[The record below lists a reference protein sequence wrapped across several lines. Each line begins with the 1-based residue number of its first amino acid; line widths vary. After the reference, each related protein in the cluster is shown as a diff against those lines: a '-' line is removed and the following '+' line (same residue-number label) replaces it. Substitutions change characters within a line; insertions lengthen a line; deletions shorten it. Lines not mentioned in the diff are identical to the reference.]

1 MIERLQQKV
10 SPWERRWWQAA
21 FALLLVAVLVC
32 EAAPQLTANAIYIL
46 TDGIATAAAGAERV
60 DSGRI
65 ILAGAESSETDVV
78 LEAGEKVTILQDGG
92 VQYATSR
99 ADESVS
105 ALLQRE
111 GISVGPRELVC
122 VTLSDGEA
130 LLKIASD
137 FSYYEAVPEETS
149 YATIFAEDY
158 TIPKG
163 ESRITQQGRNGSR
176 DIIYQTMYE
185 DGEFVSR
192 KAVDE
197 TESTAV
203 TEIIRIGTLVKEARK
218 GDKIAKVIRND
229 DGSGYLLMESGDSL
243 HFTDSMNVKCT
254 AYTTGEPGV
263 GTITYTGTTVHV
275 GVVAVD
281 KSVIS
286 LGSKMFITTTDGSY
300 TYGMASAED
309 TGVYGHNVDLYMNN
323 LDECNQF
330 GRRSSV
336 VYFLDE

>member
-1 MIERLQQKV
+1 MIERLQQKAA
-10 SPWERRWWQAA
+10 SWERRWWQAA

-46 TDGIATAAAGAERV
+46 TDGIATTTTGAERV
-60 DSGRI
+60 DSSRI
-65 ILAGAESSETDVV
+65 IFTGAENGETDMM
-78 LEAGEKVTILQDGG
+78 LEAGEKVTIWQDGG
-92 VQYATSR
+92 VQYATGR
-99 ADESVS
+99 AGETVS

-111 GISVGPRELVC
+111 GISVGPQDMVRVILA
-122 VTLSDGEA
+122 DGA
-130 LLKIASD
+130 VYLDIASD
-137 FSYYEAVPEETS
+137 FTYYETVAEDAS
-149 YATIFAEDY
+149 YTTVFTEDY

-163 ESRITQQGRNGSR
+163 ETRITQQGREGQRDVTYKVVYDDGAMISR
-176 DIIYQTMYE
+176 EAVIEGD
-185 DGEFVSR
+185 SS
-192 KAVDE
+192 AVDQIASVG
-197 TESTAV
+197 TMV
-203 TEIIRIGTLVKEARK
+203 TEAQF
-218 GDKIAKVIRND
+218 GDTIAEVVRND
-229 DGSGYLLMESGDSL
+229 DGSGYLLLNSGDSL

-323 LDECNQF
+323 LDECDQF

-336 VYFLDE
+336 VYFLDQ

>member
-1 MIERLQQKV
+1 MIERLQEKAI
-10 SPWERRWWQAA
+10 SWERRWWQAA
-21 FALLLVAVLVC
+21 FALLLTAILVL

-46 TDGIATAAAGAERV
+46 TDGIATASTGAERV
-60 DSGRI
+60 DSSRI
-65 ILAGAESSETDVV
+65 ILTGAENGETDLM
-78 LEAGEKVTILQDGG
+78 LEAGEKVTIWQDGG
-92 VQYATSR
+92 VQYATGR
-99 ADESVS
+99 AGETVS

-111 GISVGPRELVC
+111 GISVGPQDMVRVILA
-122 VTLSDGEA
+122 DGA
-130 LLKIASD
+130 VYLDIASD
-137 FSYYEAVPEETS
+137 FTYYETVAEDAS
-149 YATIFAEDY
+149 YTTVFTEDY

-163 ESRITQQGRNGSR
+163 ETRITQQGQEGQRDVTYKVVYDDGALISR
-176 DIIYQTMYE
+176 EAVIEGD
-185 DGEFVSR
+185 SS
-192 KAVDE
+192 AVDQIASVG
-197 TESTAV
+197 TMV
-203 TEIIRIGTLVKEARK
+203 TEAQF
-218 GDKIAKVIRND
+218 GDTIAEVVRND
-229 DGSGYLLMESGDSL
+229 DGSGYLLLNSGDSL

-323 LDECNQF
+323 LDECDQF

-336 VYFLDE
+336 VYFLDQ

>member
-1 MIERLQQKV
+1 MIERLRRKAA
-10 SPWERRWWQAA
+10 SWERRWWQAA

-46 TDGIATAAAGAERV
+46 TDGVATATTGAERV
-60 DSGRI
+60 DSSRI
-65 ILAGAESSETDVV
+65 IFTGAENGETDMM
-78 LEAGEKVTILQDGG
+78 LEAGEKVTIWQDGG
-92 VQYATSR
+92 VQYATGR
-99 ADESVS
+99 AGETVS

-111 GISVGPRELVC
+111 GISVGPQDMVRVILA
-122 VTLSDGEA
+122 DGA
-130 LLKIASD
+130 VYLDIASD
-137 FSYYEAVPEETS
+137 FTYYETVAEDAS
-149 YATIFAEDY
+149 YTTVFTEDY

-163 ESRITQQGRNGSR
+163 ETRITQQGQEGQRDVTYKVVYDDGAMISR
-176 DIIYQTMYE
+176 EAVIEGD
-185 DGEFVSR
+185 SS
-192 KAVDE
+192 AVDQIASVG
-197 TESTAV
+197 TMV
-203 TEIIRIGTLVKEARK
+203 TEAQS
-218 GDKIAKVIRND
+218 GDTIAEVVRND
-229 DGSGYLLMESGDSL
+229 DGSGYLLLNSGDSL

-323 LDECNQF
+323 LDECDQF

-336 VYFLDE
+336 VYFLDQ

>member
-1 MIERLQQKV
+1 MIERLQRKAA
-10 SPWERRWWQAA
+10 SWERRWWQAA

-46 TDGIATAAAGAERV
+46 TDGVATATTGAERV
-60 DSGRI
+60 DSSRI
-65 ILAGAESSETDVV
+65 IFTGAENGETDMM
-78 LEAGEKVTILQDGG
+78 LEAGEKVTIWQDGG
-92 VQYATSR
+92 VQYATGR
-99 ADESVS
+99 AGETVS

-111 GISVGPRELVC
+111 GISVGPQDMVRVILA
-122 VTLSDGEA
+122 DGA
-130 LLKIASD
+130 VYLDIASD
-137 FSYYEAVPEETS
+137 FTYYETVAEDAS
-149 YATIFAEDY
+149 YTTVFTEDY

-163 ESRITQQGRNGSR
+163 ETRITQQGQEGQRDVTYKVVYDDGAMISR
-176 DIIYQTMYE
+176 EAVIEGD
-185 DGEFVSR
+185 SS
-192 KAVDE
+192 AVDQIASVG
-197 TESTAV
+197 TMV
-203 TEIIRIGTLVKEARK
+203 TEAQS
-218 GDKIAKVIRND
+218 GDTIAEVVRND
-229 DGSGYLLMESGDSL
+229 DGSGYLLLNSGDSL

-323 LDECNQF
+323 LDECDQF

-336 VYFLDE
+336 VYFLDQ

>member
-1 MIERLQQKV
+1 MIERLQQKAA
-10 SPWERRWWQAA
+10 SWERRWWQAA

-46 TDGIATAAAGAERV
+46 TDGVATATTGAERV
-60 DSGRI
+60 DSSRI
-65 ILAGAESSETDVV
+65 IFTGAENGETDMM
-78 LEAGEKVTILQDGG
+78 LEAGEKVTIWQDGG
-92 VQYATSR
+92 VQYATGR
-99 ADESVS
+99 AGETVS

-111 GISVGPRELVC
+111 GISVGPQDMVRVILA
-122 VTLSDGEA
+122 DGA
-130 LLKIASD
+130 VYLDIASD
-137 FSYYEAVPEETS
+137 FTYYETVAEDAS
-149 YATIFAEDY
+149 YTTVFTEDY

-163 ESRITQQGRNGSR
+163 ETRITQQGQEGQRDVTYKVVYDDGAMISR
-176 DIIYQTMYE
+176 EAVIEGD
-185 DGEFVSR
+185 SS
-192 KAVDE
+192 AVDQIASVG
-197 TESTAV
+197 TMV
-203 TEIIRIGTLVKEARK
+203 TEAQS
-218 GDKIAKVIRND
+218 GDTIAEVVRND
-229 DGSGYLLMESGDSL
+229 DGSGYLLMNSGDSL

-323 LDECNQF
+323 LDECEQF

-336 VYFLDE
+336 VYFLDQ

>member
-1 MIERLQQKV
+1 MIERLRRKAA
-10 SPWERRWWQAA
+10 SWERRWWQAA

-46 TDGIATAAAGAERV
+46 TDGVATATTGAERV
-60 DSGRI
+60 DSSRI
-65 ILAGAESSETDVV
+65 IFTGAENGETDMM
-78 LEAGEKVTILQDGG
+78 LEAGEKVTIWQDGG
-92 VQYATSR
+92 VQYATGR
-99 ADESVS
+99 AGETVS

-111 GISVGPRELVC
+111 GISVGPQDMVRVILA
-122 VTLSDGEA
+122 DGA
-130 LLKIASD
+130 VYLDIASD
-137 FSYYEAVPEETS
+137 FTYYETVAEDASYTS
-149 YATIFAEDY
+149 VFTEDY

-163 ESRITQQGRNGSR
+163 ETRITQQGQEGQRDVTYKVVYDDGAMISR
-176 DIIYQTMYE
+176 EAVIEGD
-185 DGEFVSR
+185 SS
-192 KAVDE
+192 AVDQIASVG
-197 TESTAV
+197 TMV
-203 TEIIRIGTLVKEARK
+203 TEAQS
-218 GDKIAKVIRND
+218 GDTIAEVVRND
-229 DGSGYLLMESGDSL
+229 DGSGYLLLNSGDSL

-323 LDECNQF
+323 LDECDQF

-336 VYFLDE
+336 VYFLDQ

>member
-1 MIERLQQKV
+1 MIERLREKAI
-10 SPWERRWWQAA
+10 PWERRWWQAA
-21 FALLLVAVLVC
+21 FALLLTAILVL

-46 TDGIATAAAGAERV
+46 TDGIATASTGAERV
-60 DSGRI
+60 DSSRI
-65 ILAGAESSETDVV
+65 ILTGAENGETDLR
-78 LEAGEKVTILQDGG
+78 LEAGEKVTIWQDGG
-92 VQYATSR
+92 VQYATGR
-99 ADESVS
+99 ENETVS

-111 GISVGPRELVC
+111 GISVGPQDMVRVILA
-122 VTLSDGEA
+122 DGA
-130 LLKIASD
+130 VYLDIASD
-137 FSYYEAVPEETS
+137 FTYYETVAEDAS
-149 YATIFAEDY
+149 YTTVFTEDY

-163 ESRITQQGRNGSR
+163 ETRITQQGQEGQRDVTYKVVYDDGAMISR
-176 DIIYQTMYE
+176 EAVIEGD
-185 DGEFVSR
+185 SS
-192 KAVDE
+192 AVDQIASVG
-197 TESTAV
+197 TMV
-203 TEIIRIGTLVKEARK
+203 TEAQF
-218 GDKIAKVIRND
+218 GDTIAEVVRND
-229 DGSGYLLMESGDSL
+229 DGSGYLLLNSGDSL

-323 LDECNQF
+323 LDECEQF

-336 VYFLDE
+336 VYFLDQ